1 MSMVLRILLAP
12 AVALVVAAP
21 AQADPPAIP
30 EAGSESAAATIG
42 DLDDAGYDVVTQY
55 ENGAPNVPLSQCTV
69 TNINTVGSAGSQPL
83 AYVTINCPK

>member
-1 MSMVLRILLAP
+1 MTSKLL
-12 AVALVVAAP
+12 VALPALALALAAP
-21 AQADPPAIP
+21 ALADPPNIP
-30 EAGSESAAATIG
+30 AAGSESAAATIG
-42 DLDDAGYDVVTQY
+42 DLDDAGFDVVTQF